1 MRERIDFDGNWL
13 FHKGDII
20 YDKPK
25 DKGYYYMQAKTER
38 YRTGPASRFYFDAP
52 DSYASD
58 RELNTTKWE
67 RITLPHDY
75 IISQTPDKDNNCALG
90 FFKYENAW
98 YRKRFTLD
106 ESDKNK
112 RICLYFEG
120 IATEAT
126 VYLNGCLITRN
137 TCGYT
142 EFEADITDYV
152 YFDSENVLAVYVET
166 DKTEEWWY
174 AGGGIY
180 RHVYLEKTEKTA
192 VDRFGVYVKTKKCGD
207 EWNIQ
212 VENTVRN
219 DGDRV
224 STVTAVT
231 DIYCGEKSVLSWR
244 EDVSV
249 NPRSENKIT
258 FSSNISSPHLWDI
271 DDPFLYQAVTA
282 LYCGNEKI
290 DEYKT
295 SFGFR
300 DFYLDAN
307 KGAFLNGKRIKIK
320 GVCAHQDFGLTG
332 KAVSDNI
339 QKHKIA
345 LIKEM
350 GANGFRCSHYPHSNA
365 TMDALDELGLITM
378 AETRWFSSTPDGL
391 KQLEMLI
398 KRDRN
403 RPSVCFWSI
412 GNEEFFHITDNGRR
426 INATMLSFVKKLD
439 STRIITCAVDKSPLD
454 GTVYDG
460 LDAIGINYNLQNLDP
475 LHEKYPNA
483 PIFSS
488 ECCATGTT
496 RGWYFDDFPQ
506 KGYLNAK
513 DKDTNAWF
521 LGREKTWKFVSE
533 REWLAGYYQ
542 WIAFEHRGEAVWPRL
557 CSQSG
562 AIDLFLQKKDAFY
575 QNQSHWIEDKPIL
588 HLLPH
593 WNWCG
598 LEGEIIDV
606 WVYTNCAFCSLSV
619 NGKSYGKVQIEKFS
633 HAHWEVPFEKGEIT
647 AIGYDENGNEIIRET
662 RKTSGVPYALKLK
675 AENKVT
681 PNGKDILLVTC
692 YCVDENNVEVP
703 DASPFVRFSSNKLGS
718 IVGTGSSVS
727 DHSPVT
733 ETDRQMYAG
742 RISVAVKVGS
752 DTGTLK
758 VYAQGN
764 GLNSAVLSVELK

>member
-1 MRERIDFDGNWL
+1 MRERIDFDGDWL

-20 YDKPK
+20 YEDAK
-25 DKGYYYMQAKTER
+25 DKGFYYMQAKTER
-38 YRTGPASRFYFDAP
+38 FRSGPASRFYFDAP
-52 DSYASD
+52 DSYDST
-58 RELNTTKWE
+58 RELSSTKWE
-67 RITLPHDY
+67 RVDLPHDY
-75 IISQTPDKDNNCALG
+75 IISQTPQKDNNCALG

-98 YRKRFTLD
+98 YRKHFTLNG
-106 ESDKNK
+106 SDKNK
-112 RICLYFEG
+112 RICIYFEG

-126 VYLNGCLITRN
+126 VYLNGCPVARN

-142 EFEADITDYV
+142 EFEVDITDFV
-152 YFDSENVLAVYVET
+152 YFNEENVLAVYVET
-166 DKTEEWWY
+166 NKVEEWWY

-192 VDRFGVYVKTKKCGD
+192 VDRFGVYVKTLKCD
-207 EWNIQ
+207 NEWNIS
-212 VENTVRN
+212 VENTLRN
-219 DGDRV
+219 DGD
-224 STVTAVT
+224 TLADICAVT
-231 DIYCGEKSVLSWR
+231 DIYCGEEKVISWK
-244 EDVSV
+244 EDVSIL
-249 NPRSENKIT
+249 PRSENKIV
-258 FSSNISSPHLWDI
+258 FSSKIADPHLWDTE
-271 DDPFLYQAVTA
+271 DPFLYTAVTS
-282 LYCGNEKI
+282 LYCENIKI

-307 KGAFLNGKRIKIK
+307 KGAFLNGKHIKIK

-332 KAVSDNI
+332 KAVPDNI

-378 AETRWFSSTPDGL
+378 AETRWFSSSSESL
-391 KQLEMLI
+391 EQLRMLI

-426 INATMLSFVKKLD
+426 INATVIAEVKKLD
-439 STRIITCAVDKSPLD
+439 DTRIITCAVDKSPLD

-460 LDAIGINYNLQNLDP
+460 LGAIGINYNLQNLDP
-475 LHEKYPNA
+475 LHEKYPDM

-521 LGREKTWKFVSE
+521 LGREKTWKFVSS
-533 REWLAGYYQ
+533 REWLAGSYQ
-542 WIAFEHRGEAVWPRL
+542 WTSFEHRGEAVWPRL

-562 AIDLFLQKKDAFY
+562 AMDLFLQKKDAFY
-575 QNQSHWIEDKPIL
+575 QNRSHWIDGKPVL

-593 WNWCG
+593 WNWQG
-598 LEGEIIDV
+598 LEGENITV
-606 WVYTNCAFCSLSV
+606 WAYTNCPVCELTV
-619 NGKSYGKVQIEKFS
+619 NGRSYGKIQVEKFG
-633 HAHWEVPFEKGEIT
+633 HAQWEVPFEKGEIT
-647 AIGYDENGNEIIRET
+647 AVGYDGDGNELLRET
-662 RKTSGVPYALKLK
+662 RKTSGKPYALKLK
-675 AENKVT
+675 QENTVS
-681 PNGKDILLVTC
+681 PNGRDILLVTC
-692 YCVDENNVEVP
+692 YCVDENGIEVP
-703 DASPFVRFSSNKLGS
+703 DASPLVRFNSNQSGS
-718 IVGTGSSVS
+718 IVATGSSVS
-727 DHSPVT
+727 DHAPVT
-733 ETDRQMYAG
+733 DTDRLMYAG
-742 RISVAVKVGS
+742 KISVAVKVGS
-752 DTGTLK
+752 SAGTLK
-758 VYAQGN
+758 VYAQSN
-764 GLNSAVLSVELK
+764 GLLSAVLSVELK